1 MLNGQMNIFL
11 YDAALHDIDAELIDL
26 SEDLRLKQ
34 KESASEIDNIRA
46 SFTLEEELIRN
57 KMSDSDKVGNEYK
70 ELMNELAE
78 MQDER
83 DRKISK
89 VESEA
94 KDYESFIDIQKT
106 NLETQRQAID
116 ADLQGMKE
124 YVKEDVEKSFGY
136 FQ

>member
-1 MLNGQMNIFL
+1 MNIFL